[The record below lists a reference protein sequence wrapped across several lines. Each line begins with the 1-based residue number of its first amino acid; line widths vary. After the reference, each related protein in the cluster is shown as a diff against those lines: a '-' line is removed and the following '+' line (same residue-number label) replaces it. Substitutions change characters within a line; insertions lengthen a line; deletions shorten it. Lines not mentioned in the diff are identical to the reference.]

1 MLSSE
6 ILELVRAGYTKA
18 EIQAMDAAPA
28 AAPAAPAADPVPA
41 AEPAAPAPAADPVPA
56 AEPAAPAA
64 PDWQQQ
70 LFTQLGALTAAI
82 QGQNRAQ
89 AEMGA
94 QIIEPY
100 AAGVNTLRSLVNIP
114 NKEEN

>member
-18 EIQAMDAAPA
+18 EIQAMDQAP
-28 AAPAAPAADPVPA
+28 ADPVPA
-41 AEPAAPAPAADPVPA
+41 AEPAESVPAADPAPAA
-56 AEPAAPAA
+56 APAA
-64 PDWQQQ
+64 TTPDWQQQ
-70 LFTQLGALTAAI
+70 LFQQLGSLTAAI

-100 AAGVNTLRSLVNIP
+100 AAGVNTLRGVANIP
-114 NKEEN
+114 NKEDK

>member
-1 MLSSE
+1 MKTSE

-18 EIQAMDAAPA
+18 EIQAMDAATA
-28 AAPAAPAADPVPA
+28 AAPMPAAEPEAEAPAADPVPA
-41 AEPAAPAPAADPVPA
+41 AEPAA
-56 AEPAAPAA
+56 AA

-100 AAGVNTLRSLVNIP
+100 AAGVNTLRGLVNIP
-114 NKEEN
+114 NKEDK

>member
-1 MLSSE
+1 MKTSE

-18 EIQAMDAAPA
+18 EIQAMDAATAAAPMPA
-28 AAPAAPAADPVPA
+28 AEPADEAPAAPAADPVPSV
-41 AEPAAPAPAADPVPA
+41 EPASTT
-56 AEPAAPAA
+56 

-100 AAGVNTLRSLVNIP
+100 AAGVSTLRGLVNIP
-114 NKEEN
+114 NKEDK

>member
-1 MLSSE
+1 MKTSE

-18 EIQAMDAAPA
+18 EIQAMDAATAAAPMPA
-28 AAPAAPAADPVPA
+28 AEPAAEPADEAPAAPAADPVPSV
-41 AEPAAPAPAADPVPA
+41 EPASAT
-56 AEPAAPAA
+56 

-100 AAGVNTLRSLVNIP
+100 AAGVNTLRGLVNIP
-114 NKEEN
+114 NKEDK

>member
-1 MLSSE
+1 MKTSE
-6 ILELVRAGYTKA
+6 ILELVRAGFSRA
-18 EIQAMDAAPA
+18 EIMAMDTENPPA
-28 AAPAAPAADPVPA
+28 ETQPEEIRPAAPADQP
-41 AEPAAPAPAADPVPA
+41 AEPAAPSPV
-56 AEPAAPAA
+56 ETQT

-100 AAGVNTLRSLVNIP
+100 AAGVNTLRGLVNIP
-114 NKEEN
+114 NKEDK

>member
-1 MLSSE
+1 MQSSE

-28 AAPAAPAADPVPA
+28 AAPAADPVPV
-41 AEPAAPAPAADPVPA
+41 AEPAAPAADPVPA
-56 AEPAAPAA
+56 AEPSAPAA

-100 AAGVNTLRSLVNIP
+100 AAGVNTLRGLVNIP
-114 NKEEN
+114 NKEDQ

>member
-28 AAPAAPAADPVPA
+28 ADPVPE
-41 AEPAAPAPAADPVPA
+41 AEPEAPAPAADPQPA
-56 AEPAAPAA
+56 AEPAAAA

-100 AAGVNTLRSLVNIP
+100 AAGVNTLRGLVNIP

>member
-18 EIQAMDAAPA
+18 EIQAMDDAAP
-28 AAPAAPAADPVPA
+28 APAADPVPA
-41 AEPAAPAPAADPVPA
+41 AEPAAPSPAADPVPA
-56 AEPAAPAA
+56 AEPAAPAAPAA

-100 AAGVNTLRSLVNIP
+100 AAGVNTLRGLVNIP

>member
-1 MLSSE
+1 MKSSE

-18 EIQAMDAAPA
+18 EIQAMDAA
-28 AAPAAPAADPVPA
+28 APAAPAADPVPA
-41 AEPAAPAPAADPVPA
+41 AEPAAPVPAADPQPA
-56 AEPAAPAA
+56 AEPAA

-100 AAGVNTLRSLVNIP
+100 AAGVNTLRGLVNIP

>member
-1 MLSSE
+1 MKTSE
-6 ILELVRAGYTKA
+6 ILELVRAGFSRA
-18 EIQAMDAAPA
+18 EIMAMDNDNLPA
-28 AAPAAPAADPVPA
+28 ETQPEEIQPAAPA
-41 AEPAAPAPAADPVPA
+41 ETAAPSPV
-56 AEPAAPAA
+56 ETQT

-100 AAGVNTLRSLVNIP
+100 ATGVNTLRGLVNITS
-114 NKEEN
+114 KEEQ